1 MSRTSEL
8 MIESGIIPK
17 NTLQQLVNWRL
28 IPEGSE
34 VSHGK
39 HPVSLDSSNKLE
51 VKRFIKELSEALR
64 QDMTE
69 IRETELDSAGG
80 YERADLGYES
90 KEHVFAD
97 VFVDRLERVVI
108 PPTLSTPSDP
118 VSVEIPARGKG
129 ARKVVRVE
137 VRYLGDRPVAKVL
150 YLESEETNV

>member
-1 MSRTSEL
+1 M
-8 MIESGIIPK
+8 
-17 NTLQQLVNWRL
+17 
-28 IPEGSE
+28 
-34 VSHGK
+34 
-39 HPVSLDSSNKLE
+39 DSSNKLE